1 MDPITILAACTAVWN
16 GIKKASEFA
25 QEAEGVWGQLSK
37 YAGLADQLEQH
48 ITTAKNKPQKPKL
61 FGNLEF
67 GNDTQEA
74 FNVFEAEHKLMQMEA
89 EIKHE
94 FLYGA
99 FADLEGGYGSLDG
112 YRKFLE
118 MRRKIRA
125 DRIRMKQ
132 EQQDM
137 QKKFWDDM
145 FLYGG
150 SSTVVVVGC
159 LLLYMAIDF
168 IFRYAN
174 DDLPTLRHQ
183 LMHRRKVETLS
194 HSCPS
199 SGRKS
204 STKFSQTQRPRPKR
218 RPVLWRWRSGV
229 S

>member
-1 MDPITILAACTAVWN
+1 LGCGHVSGRARLGVDLNGEKTLRGLIIDPITLLAAASAVWS

-25 QEAEGVWGQLSK
+25 QEAEGVWSQLSK

-61 FGNLEF
+61 FGKLDSN
-67 GNDTQEA
+67 NDTQEA
-74 FNVFEAEHKLMQMEA
+74 FNVFEAEHKLAEMER
-89 EIKHE
+89 EIRHE

-99 FADLEGGYGSLDG
+99 FANLEGGYGSMDG

-137 QKKFWDDM
+137 QKQFWDDM

-150 SSTVVVVGC
+150 VSAVVVVGC
-159 LLLYMAIDF
+159 LLLYMAVDF
-168 IFRYAN
+168 IFRY
-174 DDLPTLRHQ
+174 
-183 LMHRRKVETLS
+183 
-194 HSCPS
+194 
-199 SGRKS
+199 
-204 STKFSQTQRPRPKR
+204 TK
-218 RPVLWRWRSGV
+218 
-229 S
+229 

>member
-48 ITTAKNKPQKPKL
+48 ITTAKNKPAKPKL
-61 FGNLEF
+61 FGKLDF
-67 GNDTQEA
+67 SSDTQQA
-74 FNVFEAEHKLMQMEA
+74 FNAFEAEHKLMSIEN
-89 EIKHE
+89 EIRHE

-99 FADLEGGYGSLDG
+99 FCNLEGGYGSLDG

-150 SSTVVVVGC
+150 VSAVVVVGC
-159 LLLYMAIDF
+159 VVLYMAIDF
-168 IFRYAN
+168 IFRYA
-174 DDLPTLRHQ
+174 
-183 LMHRRKVETLS
+183 K
-194 HSCPS
+194 
-199 SGRKS
+199 
-204 STKFSQTQRPRPKR
+204 
-218 RPVLWRWRSGV
+218 
-229 S
+229 

>member
-1 MDPITILAACTAVWN
+1 LPT
-16 GIKKASEFA
+16 S
-25 QEAEGVWGQLSK
+25 LSST
-37 YAGLADQLEQH
+37 L
-48 ITTAKNKPQKPKL
+48 TTAKNKPQKPKL
-61 FGNLEF
+61 FGNLDF

-137 QKKFWDDM
+137 QKKFWDDL
-145 FLYGG
+145 FIYGG
-150 SSTVVVVGC
+150 VSAVVVVGC
-159 LLLYMAIDF
+159 VVLYMAIDF
-168 IFRYAN
+168 IFRYA
-174 DDLPTLRHQ
+174 
-183 LMHRRKVETLS
+183 K
-194 HSCPS
+194 
-199 SGRKS
+199 
-204 STKFSQTQRPRPKR
+204 
-218 RPVLWRWRSGV
+218 
-229 S
+229 

>member
-1 MDPITILAACTAVWN
+1 MRKKSLYNAAKVLSGSNNHPRRLYCCM
-16 GIKKASEFA
+16 ERH
-25 QEAEGVWGQLSK
+25 QESLRVCSGGRGRLVSQLSK

-145 FLYGG
+145 LLYGG

-159 LLLYMAIDF
+159 LLLYMAVDF
-168 IFRYAN
+168 IFRYA
-174 DDLPTLRHQ
+174 
-183 LMHRRKVETLS
+183 K
-194 HSCPS
+194 
-199 SGRKS
+199 
-204 STKFSQTQRPRPKR
+204 
-218 RPVLWRWRSGV
+218 
-229 S
+229 

>member
-1 MDPITILAACTAVWN
+1 VDPITILAACTAIWN
-16 GIKKASEFA
+16 GIKKASELPRKPRAF
-25 QEAEGVWGQLSK
+25 GVNLVNTQGLQTSLSNT
-37 YAGLADQLEQH
+37 LQMPR
-48 ITTAKNKPQKPKL
+48 NKPQKPKL
-61 FGNLEF
+61 FGKLDF

-89 EIKHE
+89 EIRHE

-99 FADLEGGYGSLDG
+99 FCDLEGGYGRLDG

-159 LLLYMAIDF
+159 LLLYMAVDF
-168 IFRYAN
+168 IFRYA
-174 DDLPTLRHQ
+174 
-183 LMHRRKVETLS
+183 K
-194 HSCPS
+194 
-199 SGRKS
+199 
-204 STKFSQTQRPRPKR
+204 
-218 RPVLWRWRSGV
+218 
-229 S
+229 